1 MEDKTDFDGNELIP
15 FVIIIRDNVVDE
27 MIRCHNSAEAETIF
41 IEQVKL
47 HTGTN
52 DQTQEYIDMILDD
65 GCESFD
71 DGSVCI
77 SWA

>member
-27 MIRCHNSAEAETIF
+27 IIRCNNGEEAETVF

-65 GCESFD
+65 GYESFE
-71 DGSVCI
+71 DGSVCL